1 MIYHSKA
8 LTKQDCSR
16 VDEVVHPWNP
26 PVSSVPW
33 RLENPP
39 AIAAIVRGY
48 GGPRPL
54 FVGSWSWSP
63 SEVMLIIPG
72 CTIQLLSY
80 IYILFITYMY
90 MYLLARA
97 HNTNVYVYIYI
108 YMYMYHYV
116 STYVL
121 YVNWQY
127 IYTYIHVYTWDETW
141 RNIINFIFDG

>member
-80 IYILFITYMY
+80 IYIIYY
-90 MYLLARA
+90 I
-97 HNTNVYVYIYI
+97 YVHVFVGTGTQYKCVRIYI

>member
-80 IYILFITYMY
+80 IYIY
-90 MYLLARA
+90 YLL
-97 HNTNVYVYIYI
+97 HICTCICWHGHTIQMCTYI